1 MRCWAGPYSPTRPH
15 ETRTHQTRLYTDEE
29 ITERTAAWMALFDQ
43 WDAIQMETDGQVR
56 GTG

>member
-1 MRCWAGPYSPTRPH
+1 MR
-15 ETRTHQTRLYTDEE
+15 RTLTKQGCYTDEE

-43 WDAIQMETDGQVR
+43 WDAIQMDTDGQVR